1 MVLSDANNYYSTEKV
16 IQQKSA
22 VSKRIA
28 TQRDDGP
35 LHVNISNCYDYC
47 PRIMARTE
55 DLLYWMEHCQVYC
68 TSNNVTGPWTKGIS
82 SVKDAAHL
90 GGATRIFAGNEVR
103 LQFSTHLLTP
113 VRVEVNGTWDSN

>member
-55 DLLYWMEHCQVYC
+55 DLLYWMEHCQVYNILGVC
-68 TSNNVTGPWTKGIS
+68 VWRIRNTV
-82 SVKDAAHL
+82 SVKPYRCN
-90 GGATRIFAGNEVR
+90 RIDC
-103 LQFSTHLLTP
+103 QF
-113 VRVEVNGTWDSN
+113 

>member
-1 MVLSDANNYYSTEKV
+1 MCTDISFLLLKSIVLSDANNYYSTEKV

-55 DLLYWMEHCQVYC
+55 DLLYWMEHCQVYNILIC
-68 TSNNVTGPWTKGIS
+68 FKSRIYLLNSFRIS
-82 SVKDAAHL
+82 L
-90 GGATRIFAGNEVR
+90 TRNLNHKIPIIRGRN
-103 LQFSTHLLTP
+103 QYT
-113 VRVEVNGTWDSN
+113 NGSRFRP

>member
-1 MVLSDANNYYSTEKV
+1 MKRILAMLLSVICVLSFTCVSTY
-16 IQQKSA
+16 
-22 VSKRIA
+22 
-28 TQRDDGP
+28 
-35 LHVNISNCYDYC
+35 LYDVTVGGGYEVDC
-47 PRIMARTE
+47 R
-55 DLLYWMEHCQVYC
+55 QYC

-103 LQFSTHLLTP
+103 LQFSTHFLTP